1 MKFNQTLARV
11 RRTGTRLR
19 DRQGCI
25 ARRNAR
31 RKFLA
36 ALNAAKAAVDREY
49 PLVKRPRPDYIA
61 QAASSLDWYC
71 FQRDVVKNISRRW
84 DKNLAQ
90 EFVTFVSARLSFDRG
105 AVLLDLNSHCR
116 WLYGWLAKPPA
127 RYQDWDRDR
136 WLSLLHELA
145 HCRRSGHRRGFV
157 HELAIIYRLWLEF
170 LADYRR
176 RQREEAAGVMPATQ
190 PELLVHGTSQRSEL
204 ERAHEHLVAAC
215 QSPIVDLLTV
225 LRQRAQQ
232 LRSNRTN
239 GGAS

>member
-1 MKFNQTLARV
+1 MKLNQTLAHIHRASA
-11 RRTGTRLR
+11 RLS
-19 DRQGCI
+19 DRQGRV

-31 RKFLA
+31 RKFLT

-49 PLVKRPRPDYIA
+49 PLGRRPRPDYIA
-61 QAASSLDWYC
+61 QAASSLDWHC

-84 DKNLAQ
+84 DKELAQ
-90 EFVTFVSARLSFDRG
+90 EFVTFVSTRLLFDRK

-116 WLYGWLAKPPA
+116 WQYGRLAQPPA

-157 HELAIIYRLWLEF
+157 RELAAIYRLWLEF

-176 RQREEAAGVMPATQ
+176 RNREEAAGQRRPGEPESLPLDAMP
-190 PELLVHGTSQRSEL
+190 QRSEL
-204 ERAHEHLVAAC
+204 ERARGHLIAAC
-215 QSPIVDLLTV
+215 QSPVTDLLTV

-232 LRSNRTN
+232 LRSGRPTV
-239 GGAS
+239 